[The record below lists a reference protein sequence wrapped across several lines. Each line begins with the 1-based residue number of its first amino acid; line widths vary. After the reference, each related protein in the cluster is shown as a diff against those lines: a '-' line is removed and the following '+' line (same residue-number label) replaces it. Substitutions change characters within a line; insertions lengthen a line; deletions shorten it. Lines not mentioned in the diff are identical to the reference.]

1 MLKIYNAA
9 KLLYHIQVALNHTPM
24 NILTNLFYEHGHI
37 HKIQL
42 QAAQKIQTL

>member
-9 KLLYHIQVALNHTPM
+9 KLLYHIQVALNHTPT
-24 NILTNLFYEHGHI
+24 NILTNLFYEHEHI